1 MKTTI
6 DSAGRIVIPRDIRD
20 ATGLEPGTVVEV
32 EARDGV
38 VSIEPAAA
46 AVKIVKRG
54 RLRVAVADGAQRAL
68 TEDEV
73 RAVRDELRGG
83 Q

>member
-6 DSAGRIVIPRDIRD
+6 DSAGRIVIPRDIRN

-32 EARDGV
+32 EARHGV
-38 VSIEPAAA
+38 VSIEPTAA

-54 RLRVAVADGAQRAL
+54 RLHVAVAHDAQRVLA
-68 TEDEV
+68 EDEV

-83 Q
+83 R